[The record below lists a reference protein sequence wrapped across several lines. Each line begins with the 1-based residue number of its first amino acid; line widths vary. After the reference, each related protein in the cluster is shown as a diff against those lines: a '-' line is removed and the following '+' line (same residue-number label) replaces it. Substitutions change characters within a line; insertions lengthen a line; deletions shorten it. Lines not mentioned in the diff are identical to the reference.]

1 MAKSSVALIT
11 LAILGGIVLDAGAA
25 PVRRELR
32 RAAPPVKWDK
42 FVESPFDADAFSL
55 LEGERPK
62 DFGGPRSGAGGGDAG
77 KKTADA
83 GEDGGGGASGNGD
96 FDRRDMMKKLEGAE
110 NSLAE
115 VMASEKSFKVG
126 GSKIDQTTDL
136 VIMMGRTL
144 FNNDP
149 DYADDDTY
157 LKHAEDMTNYAKQL
171 KNLSKKEDYA
181 GAGAVFGKMR
191 TTCNA
196 CHEGYR

>member
-1 MAKSSVALIT
+1 MPRSLALLT
-11 LAILGGIVLDAGAA
+11 LALVVLAAGAA
-25 PVRRELR
+25 RPKPSVR
-32 RAAPPVKWDK
+32 RAAPPATWDK
-42 FVESPFDADAFSL
+42 TVAALFAADAFTL
-55 LEGERPK
+55 LDGQRPA
-62 DFGGPRSGAGGGDAG
+62 DFGRPTPAAATPAAGTENATEKGDAV
-77 KKTADA
+77 AD
-83 GEDGGGGASGNGD
+83 GD

-110 NSLAE
+110 TSLAE
-115 VMASEKSFKVG
+115 LMASEKSFKVG